1 MPKASRRFIFAIVLS
16 ALLILTPSVLAQ
28 NPAQNPIVPTPRIE
42 IPQLSNTDVRTAPVR
57 LDGRE
62 LFRVAVPSDGDS
74 NQNNAI
80 AVRVQGIESSLQ
92 RFANQS
98 SSTALEVTSAIDSSS
113 NLPVIRVNNQY
124 LMTVTTLDAQLQGQE
139 PATYAEELTRVIQ
152 EALTTARRER
162 QPDTFVTQTGKAIA
176 ILAGTFA
183 LSWTV
188 SRLQLY
194 LRKRDRRSHTKE
206 PNFSELPPNSPE
218 TASSR
223 TQLIVKQ
230 QLANRQQRTMKDVQR
245 RSLQLVQL
253 LIWATGG
260 FIILGLF
267 PQTRSLQP
275 FVLSTPLKVLGVIV
289 ATYLLSRLSDLLIDR
304 IFGAL
309 DISQSSTDVSQR
321 VALRFSTFSRVIKGL
336 VTLGW
341 ISVALVTILSL
352 IGIEIL
358 PLLAGAGIIG
368 LGISLASQNL
378 IKDVINGFLI
388 LFEDQYAVGDVIQVG
403 TLSGLVESI
412 TLRITQI
419 RNAEGRL
426 ITIPNSSISIVEN
439 LSKDWSR
446 VDLAIAISYDA
457 NVDRTIELIE
467 KVGAEMSHD
476 PDWESRILEPPDV
489 LGVENLSYEGVTL
502 RIWIKT
508 QPLQQWHVGR
518 EFRRRLKMALDAEG
532 IQIAIPQQ
540 AFSVRGTI
548 DDEVFDHREAQAA
561 KPRSSP
567 NRSNQSR

>member
-1 MPKASRRFIFAIVLS
+1 MRAGFPVPKASRRFILALVLS

-28 NPAQNPIVPTPRIE
+28 NPILPTPKIE
-42 IPQLSNTDVRTAPVR
+42 LPQLSNTDVRTAPVR

-62 LFRVAVPSDGDS
+62 LFRVAVPADGDS
-74 NQNNAI
+74 NQANAI
-80 AVRVQGIESSLQ
+80 NVRVQGIESNLQ

-98 SSTALEVTSAIDSSS
+98 SSTTLEVTSAIDSSS
-113 NLPVIRVNNQY
+113 NLPIIRVNGQY

-139 PATYAEELTRVIQ
+139 PAAYAQELTRVIR

-162 QPDTFVTQTGKAIA
+162 QPDALVTQTGKAIA
-176 ILAGTFA
+176 ILAGMIV
-183 LSWTV
+183 LSWIV
-188 SRLQLY
+188 SRLQSY
-194 LRKRDRRSHTKE
+194 LRKRQKRTQTEE

-218 TASSR
+218 TASAR
-223 TQLIVKQ
+223 TKFIVQQ

-245 RSLQLVQL
+245 RSLQLIQL

-304 IFGAL
+304 IFSAL

-321 VALRFSTFSRVIKGL
+321 VALRFSTFSRVIRGL

-341 ISVALVTILSL
+341 ISVALITILSL
-352 IGIEIL
+352 LGIEIL

-403 TLSGLVESI
+403 MMTGLVESI
-412 TLRITQI
+412 SLRITQI

-457 NVDRTIELIE
+457 NVDRTIALIE
-467 KVGAEMSHD
+467 KVGAEMSQD
-476 PDWESRILEPPDV
+476 PDWESKILEPPDV

-518 EFRRRLKMALDAEG
+518 EFRKRLKMALDAEG

-548 DDEVFDHREAQAA
+548 DDEVFDHHEAQAA
-561 KPRSSP
+561 KPRSS
-567 NRSNQSR
+567 NNSKQ